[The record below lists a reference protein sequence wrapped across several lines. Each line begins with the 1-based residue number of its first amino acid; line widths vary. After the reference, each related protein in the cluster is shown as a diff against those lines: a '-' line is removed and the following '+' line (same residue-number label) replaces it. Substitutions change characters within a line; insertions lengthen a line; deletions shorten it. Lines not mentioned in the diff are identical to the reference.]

1 MNEYVKNDVVSFLD
15 TDEVFCGL
23 SNMSGEYPLL
33 INGLRILSN
42 EHLYQAL
49 KFSDHPSIQLEI
61 LEMPSSLKAKLFA
74 QRKVRKSK
82 IRSDW
87 ESIKLD
93 VMDYC
98 LRAKLITHWVKFG
111 DLLRRTGH
119 RDIVEMSSNLDT
131 FWGVVEEGSVFRGDN
146 NLGRLITM
154 LRNEFAYRGNEPL
167 RILVP
172 PPGLD
177 LQLNGA
183 ELATIDR
190 RHHLCQIGTRTTA
203 KVERIRPIN
212 LSR

>member
-1 MNEYVKNDVVSFLD
+1 MNEYVRNDVVSFLN
-15 TDEVFCGL
+15 TDEVLGGL
-23 SNMSGEYPLL
+23 SNMSGEYPVV
-33 INGLRILSN
+33 INGLRVLSS

-49 KFSDHPSIQLEI
+49 KFSDHPSIQLKI
-61 LEMPSSLKAKLFA
+61 LEMPNPHRAKLFA

-82 IRSDW
+82 IRADW
-87 ESIKLD
+87 EAIKLD

-111 DLLRRTGH
+111 DLLRGTGH
-119 RDIVEMSSNLDT
+119 KDIVEMSSNQDS
-131 FWGVVEEGSVFRGDN
+131 FWGVAEVGSVFRGDN

-154 LRNEFAYRGNEPL
+154 LRNEFAHHGNEPL

-172 PPGLD
+172 PPGLG

-203 KVERIRPIN
+203 KVERIRP
-212 LSR
+212 

>member
-1 MNEYVKNDVVSFLD
+1 MNEYVKNEVVSFSD
-15 TDEVFCGL
+15 ADDAFDGL
-23 SNMSGEYPLL
+23 SNMSCEYPVR
-33 INGLRILSN
+33 INGLRMPSS

-49 KFSDHPSIQLEI
+49 KFPDHPSIQLKI
-61 LEMPSSLKAKLFA
+61 LEIPCPLRAKLFA

-87 ESIKLD
+87 ETVKLD
-93 VMDYC
+93 VMVYC

-119 RDIVEMSSNLDT
+119 RDIVQMSSNQDT
-131 FWGVVEEGSVFRGDN
+131 YWGVAGDESAFRGEN
-146 NLGRLITM
+146 HLGRLITM
-154 LRNEFAYRGNEPL
+154 LRNEFSHRGNEPL

-172 PPGLD
+172 PPGLC

-203 KVERIRPIN
+203 KVERIRP
-212 LSR
+212 

>member
-1 MNEYVKNDVVSFLD
+1 MNEYLKNDVVSFLS
-15 TDEVFCGL
+15 TDDVFDI
-23 SNMSGEYPLL
+23 YPLL
-33 INGLRILSN
+33 INGLRVLSS

-49 KFSDHPSIQLEI
+49 KFPDHPSIQLKI
-61 LEMPSSLKAKLFA
+61 LEMPCPLRAKLFA
-74 QRKVRKSK
+74 HRKVRKSK

-87 ESIKLD
+87 EAIKLD

-111 DLLRRTGH
+111 DLLRSTGH

-154 LRNEFAYRGNEPL
+154 LRNEFAHRGNESL

-172 PPGLD
+172 PPGLG

-203 KVERIRPIN
+203 KVERIRP
-212 LSR
+212 